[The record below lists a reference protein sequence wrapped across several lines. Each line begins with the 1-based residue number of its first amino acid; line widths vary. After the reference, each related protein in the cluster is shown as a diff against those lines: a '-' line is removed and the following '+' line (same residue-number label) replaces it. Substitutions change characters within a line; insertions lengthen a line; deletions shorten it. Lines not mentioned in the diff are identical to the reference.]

1 MLKIEELSYMNKDLL
16 EIGCPVGTANMVMQ
30 GKWKFAIMNF
40 LLKDTMRFG
49 ELNRAIPN
57 IRQGYLTQ
65 QLRELEKD
73 GIVHREVYK
82 EVPPKVEYSLTEI
95 GREFLP
101 VTQAMAVWGE
111 KYIQLLKESV
121 EAEEKK

>member
-1 MLKIEELSYMNKDLL
+1 MDKTLL
-16 EIGCPVGTANMVMQ
+16 EIGCPVGTANMIMQ

-40 LLKDTMRFG
+40 LLKETLRFG
-49 ELNRAIPN
+49 ELHRKIPN

-65 QLRELEKD
+65 QLRELEKA

-95 GREFLP
+95 GQEFLP
-101 VTQAMAVWGE
+101 VTLAMAEWGS
-111 KYIQLLKESV
+111 KYIELLEEFV
-121 EAEEKK
+121 EKDNNK